1 MQRQARAHSVA
12 VRPGVAG
19 EDDEPRGVDSIPKL
33 RYLVFQNRLGSV
45 PNDAALS
52 ARLMYTGTV
61 AAKCVAKGELEMKGR
76 SIASVARLTA
86 GCAVVGLAVWAVA
99 IALGQQD
106 DFQDGTTQGW
116 GGGANP
122 TNVPDGGPNGQ
133 GDRFLQ
139 ITSRGGFGE
148 GSRLATFNLAQWTG
162 DYQAAGVDGIRV
174 HMRNQSNQT
183 LSMRVV
189 LFGPL
194 GSRFTSRNAILL
206 PPDNTWHEVTFS
218 LREADL
224 LNVFGPETYAQVITN
239 VTRLMFRHDA
249 DPPGEGGDPIAAQM
263 GIDNITAIAL
273 TQTVLPTAFTVTRG
287 ELTGGGLNDLH
298 FSDDSYVNVEARR
311 QTEIA
316 AASVEIEVVGT
327 SPIATPSEL
336 KFIAEAAQS
345 GDPVIQRI
353 ELFNYASGT
362 WETVDERNAPF
373 ADTTVVVTISSNA
386 ERFVHQGSRE
396 VKARIGYHDR
406 GVTFPAWGGRYDMT
420 KWEVR

>member
-1 MQRQARAHSVA
+1 MKRKRAASFARAVTW
-12 VRPGVAG
+12 
-19 EDDEPRGVDSIPKL
+19 L
-33 RYLVFQNRLGSV
+33 
-45 PNDAALS
+45 
-52 ARLMYTGTV
+52 
-61 AAKCVAKGELEMKGR
+61 
-76 SIASVARLTA
+76 
-86 GCAVVGLAVWAVA
+86 AVVALAVWAVA
-99 IALGQQD
+99 ISLGQRD

-122 TNVPDGGPNGQ
+122 TNIPDGGPNGQ

-139 ITSRGGFGE
+139 ITSRGGSGA
-148 GSRLATFNLAQWTG
+148 GSRLATFNMNQWAG
-162 DYQAAGVDGIRV
+162 DYQAAGVDGIQV
-174 HMRNQSNQT
+174 HMRNQSNET

-194 GSRFTSRNAILL
+194 GSRYTSREEVVL
-206 PPDNTWHEVTFS
+206 PPDNTWHQVTFS
-218 LREADL
+218 LREEDL
-224 LNVFGPETYAQVITN
+224 INVFGSETYNQVITN
-239 VTRLMFRHDA
+239 VSSLMFRHDA
-249 DPPGEGGDPIAAQM
+249 DPAEEGGDPIAAQL

-273 TQTVLPTAFTVTRG
+273 TKTVLPTAFTVTRG
-287 ELTGGGLNDLH
+287 EHTGGNLNDLH

-311 QTEIA
+311 PTEIA

-327 SPIATPSEL
+327 SPIASPVEL
-336 KFIAEAAQS
+336 QFIVEAAQS

-353 ELFNYASGT
+353 ELFNYAGNF

-396 VKARIGYHDR
+396 VKARVGYHDR